1 MRKIVIAIDGYSGCG
16 KSTTARAV
24 AGLLGYIY
32 IDTGAMY
39 RSVTLYFIDNHVSL
53 TDPRAVS
60 KALEQIDI
68 TFHYNAAKKVNEV
81 YLNGLNVEKEI
92 RGMDVS
98 QKVSDVSAIKEVRH
112 ALVAQQRKMGKS
124 KGVVMDGRDIGTVV
138 FPDADLKIFMTAD
151 LYVRAE
157 RRQKELLGKG
167 QLVELE
173 EVIEN
178 LRSRDEIDTSRKE
191 SPLKKAANAIEIDT
205 THITFEEQIE
215 LITNL
220 ATSKLISEV
229 DRNKN

>member
-1 MRKIVIAIDGYSGCG
+1 MQKIVIAIDGYSGCG

-68 TFHYNAAKKVNEV
+68 TFHYNAGKKVNEV

-92 RGMDVS
+92 RGMEVS
-98 QKVSDVSAIKEVRH
+98 QRVSDVSAIKEVRH

-220 ATSKLISEV
+220 ATSKLISGV

>member
-1 MRKIVIAIDGYSGCG
+1 MQKIVIAIDGYSGCG

-53 TDPRAVS
+53 TDPKAVS

-68 TFHYNAAKKVNEV
+68 TFHYNAGKKVNEV

-92 RGMDVS
+92 RGMEVS
-98 QKVSDVSAIKEVRH
+98 QRVSDVSAIKEVRQ

-220 ATSKLISEV
+220 ATSKLISGV

>member
-1 MRKIVIAIDGYSGCG
+1 MQKIVIAIDGYSGCG

-39 RSVTLYFIDNHVSL
+39 RSVTLYFINNHVSL
-53 TDPRAVS
+53 TDPKAVS

-68 TFHYNAAKKVNEV
+68 TFHYNAGKKVNEV

-92 RGMDVS
+92 RGMEVS
-98 QKVSDVSAIKEVRH
+98 QRVSDVSAIKEVRQ
-112 ALVAQQRKMGKS
+112 ALVAQQRKMGKF

-138 FPDADLKIFMTAD
+138 FPDADLKVFMVAD

-157 RRQKELLGKG
+157 RRQRELLGKG

-173 EVIEN
+173 DVVEN

-191 SPLKKAANAIEIDT
+191 SPLKKAVNAIEIDT
-205 THITFEEQIE
+205 THLTFEEQIE

-220 ATSKLISEV
+220 ATSKLISGV
-229 DRNKN
+229 DLSKH